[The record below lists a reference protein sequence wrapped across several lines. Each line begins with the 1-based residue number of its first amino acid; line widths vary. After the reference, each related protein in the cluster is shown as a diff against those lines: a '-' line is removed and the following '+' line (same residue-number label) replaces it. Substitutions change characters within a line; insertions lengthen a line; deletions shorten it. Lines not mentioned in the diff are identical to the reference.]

1 MTRKSSL
8 GLGCRLRP
16 IESDA
21 YWAILRLDC
30 VQHGWSRGL
39 NAEALQQTTMVK
51 DLSQLARLCLL
62 LLGVTAISLGQ
73 VVPQDEIDR
82 LKKCEISITEARG
95 LAESITNSAEQNPE
109 DKAKLLGSFGTL
121 CSNADRYA
129 AGEPFLRGALAILE
143 KVLGPEHSE
152 TAQALNNLALLLAN
166 KGDRVD
172 AESLYRRSIGIQ
184 TRLQESDKSEAM
196 ANLGTSLYNLG
207 TLLSDGGDFTGAEP
221 LFRRAIIIRE
231 KVYGPDHPD
240 VAAALNNLANLL
252 LAKGDYAE
260 AEPLLRRALA
270 IDERILGAEHP
281 RIISA
286 LSNLGWL
293 LTARGDYAGAE
304 PLHRRALTIAEKAL
318 GPRNLDTAAC
328 LNNLAATLLAE
339 GDYAGAEPLYRRA
352 LDIREN
358 ILGPEHSSTAVSLGS
373 LAELLRAKGD
383 YSAAEPL
390 YRRALVIAEK
400 ALGPNHPTT
409 ASSLNNL
416 AALLAD
422 EGNFAEA
429 EPLYRRALSI
439 YHKALGSEHPDT
451 ALAMG
456 NLAGLLRRKRN
467 YTEAEPLY
475 RQALAVYEK
484 ILGPE
489 HPSTARAMDTLSL
502 LLAERGEYS
511 VAEPLARRALAIR
524 EKALGADHPDT
535 ATSLS
540 NLAVLLQTK
549 GDYAGAGSLDRRALA
564 IREKVLGPE
573 HPDTATTL
581 NNLAFVLALGGQ
593 YTSAEPLFRRALA
606 ISEKVSGP
614 DSPDV
619 GAQLYN
625 LAALLW
631 KEGRFTDARVVGE
644 RAGRTESTNLS
655 RWLVPFAESEQ
666 RSLLESS
673 TSVGVLIS
681 FQLAEPQD
689 KDTERDVLWAILQR
703 KGRLQEIRALQ
714 QRLAAREP
722 ELFRRLDLARH
733 AVEACSAPTLAARN
747 PCSSGSTYSDRYR
760 SLNEALLALR
770 AKVPREEQDLGVVEL
785 EEMLISLKDG
795 DRILVEIAEYKV
807 FHPFRPQ
814 SATWGESRY
823 IAYVLFADGRI
834 ESKDLGETDW
844 INATVARVRQ
854 LEADPRST
862 IGSVRSAAR
871 ELYDETLGQLEQ
883 VIDSSKSIYI
893 AADGDLGLVDFS
905 SLVDRKGRWFIE
917 GHLVVNLISGRDL
930 VRLKRAESTRKLT
943 RADYLVVNPSFLF
956 KNERAARA
964 TSAKPAS
971 TEKPTLSASAF
982 SCSVTFAKGASWPR
996 VGITTEQIAGF
1007 RTAIPGLKV
1016 LEREQAR
1023 EGAVKQIE
1031 RPRSLW
1037 FMTHGFFCENAPG
1050 AGGAESLGG
1059 RAVAPSGL
1067 ADDDPM
1073 ARGALVLAGA
1083 QVGGTGDG
1091 EDGFLKGSE
1100 IVERDWEGT
1109 DLVVLGA
1116 CETALGVPSVGD
1128 GVYGMRR
1135 ALALAGVRSQVMTLW
1150 RVSQAQTFELLQ
1162 DFANLLKQGKGKA
1175 AALREAQREIL
1186 SKYPH
1191 PYYWAG
1197 FYFSGD
1203 PAPLGQQE

>member
-1 MTRKSSL
+1 M
-8 GLGCRLRP
+8 
-16 IESDA
+16 
-21 YWAILRLDC
+21 DC
-30 VQHGWSRGL
+30 VQHGWRRGL

-62 LLGVTAISLGQ
+62 LLGVTAISPGQ

-82 LKKCEISITEARG
+82 LKKCEISVTEARA
-95 LAESITNSAEQNPE
+95 LAASITNSAEQKPE
-109 DKAKLLGSFGTL
+109 DRAKLLGSFGTL

-143 KVLGPEHSE
+143 TVLGPEHSE

-166 KGDRVD
+166 KGDRVE

-184 TRLQESDKSEAM
+184 ERLPESDKSAAM

-231 KVYGPDHPD
+231 RVYGPDHPD
-240 VAAALNNLANLL
+240 IAAALNNLAQLL
-252 LAKGDYAE
+252 LAKGDYAG

-270 IDERILGAEHP
+270 IDERILGPENP

-328 LNNLAATLLAE
+328 LNNLASTLLAE

-400 ALGPNHPTT
+400 ALGPDHPTT

-439 YHKALGSEHPDT
+439 YQKALGSEHPDT

-456 NLAGLLRRKRN
+456 NLAGLLRRKRD
-467 YTEAEPLY
+467 YAGAEPLY

-484 ILGPE
+484 ALGPE
-489 HPSTARAMDTLSL
+489 HPSTARALDTLSL
-502 LLAERGEYS
+502 LLAAKGEYNA
-511 VAEPLARRALAIR
+511 AEPLARRALAIR
-524 EKALGADHPDT
+524 EKALSADHPNI
-535 ATSLS
+535 ASSLG
-540 NLAVLLQTK
+540 NLAVLLQAK
-549 GDYAGAGSLDRRALA
+549 GDYKGAEPLDRRALA
-564 IREKVLGPE
+564 ICEKVLGPE
-573 HPDTATTL
+573 HPDTAVAL
-581 NNLAFVLALGGQ
+581 NNLAFLLALSGQ

-606 ISEKVSGP
+606 ISEKTLGP
-614 DSPDV
+614 DSHDV
-619 GAQLYN
+619 GVQLYN

-631 KEGRFTDARVVGE
+631 KEERFSDARMVGE
-644 RAGRTESTNLS
+644 RAGRIEATNLS

-666 RSLLESS
+666 KALLETS
-673 TSVGVLIS
+673 TSVDVLIS
-681 FQLAEPQD
+681 FQLAQA
-689 KDTERDVLWAILQR
+689 KDEDAERDVLWAILQR

-722 ELFRRLDLARH
+722 ELFRRLDLATR

-747 PCSSGSTYSDRYR
+747 PCGSGSAFADRHR
-760 SLNEALLALR
+760 ALNSALLALQ
-770 AKVPREEQDLGVVEL
+770 AEVPREEQDLGVVEL
-785 EEMLISLKDG
+785 QEVLNSLNDVDG
-795 DRILVEIAEYKV
+795 TLVEIVEYKV

-814 SATWGESRY
+814 AETWGESRY
-823 IAYVLFADGRI
+823 IAYVLFADGRVK
-834 ESKDLGETDW
+834 SKDLGEADR
-844 INATVARVRQ
+844 INATVARVRR
-854 LEADPRST
+854 LEADPRSP
-862 IGSVRSAAR
+862 ISSARVAAK
-871 ELYDETLGQLEQ
+871 ELFEETLGQLGQE
-883 VIDSSKSIYI
+883 VDAGKRLYI

-905 SLVDRKGRWFIE
+905 SLVDREGRWFIE
-917 GHLVVNLISGRDL
+917 NHLIVNLTSGRDL
-930 VRLKRAESTRKLT
+930 VRLRRAEGARKETRG
-943 RADYLVVNPSFLF
+943 DYLVANPSFLF
-956 KNERAARA
+956 RNDQLGRA
-964 TSAKPAS
+964 TTSSNASAP
-971 TEKPTLSASAF
+971 KPTLGASAF
-982 SCSVTFAKGASWPR
+982 SCSAAFAKGASWPR
-996 VGITTEQIAGF
+996 VGITTEQVAGF

-1037 FMTHGFFCENAPG
+1037 FITHGFFCDDGRSA
-1050 AGGAESLGG
+1050 AGPDLQGGLG
-1059 RAVAPSGL
+1059 VAPSGR
-1067 ADDDPM
+1067 AVGNPM

-1091 EDGFLKGSE
+1091 EDGFLQGTE

-1150 RVSQAQTFELLQ
+1150 RVSQAQTFELLRT
-1162 DFANLLKQGKGKA
+1162 FANRLKQGEGKA
-1175 AALREAQREIL
+1175 EALREAQRQML
-1186 SKYPH
+1186 RKYPH

-1197 FYFSGD
+1197 FHFTGD
-1203 PAPLGQQE
+1203 PSPLAAH

>member
-1 MTRKSSL
+1 
-8 GLGCRLRP
+8 
-16 IESDA
+16 
-21 YWAILRLDC
+21 
-30 VQHGWSRGL
+30 
-39 NAEALQQTTMVK
+39 MVK

-62 LLGVTAISLGQ
+62 LLGATAGALGQ
-73 VVPQDEIDR
+73 VVPQDDVDR
-82 LKKCEISITEARG
+82 LKKCEISVTEARA
-95 LAESITNSAEQNPE
+95 LAASLTNSAEQKPE
-109 DKAKLLGSFGTL
+109 DRAKLLGSFGTL

-129 AGEPFLRGALAILE
+129 AGEPFLRGALATLE
-143 KVLGPEHSE
+143 TILGPEHSE

-166 KGDRVD
+166 KGDRVE

-184 TRLQESDKSEAM
+184 ERLPESDKSAAM
-196 ANLGTSLYNLG
+196 ANLGTSMYNLG

-240 VAAALNNLANLL
+240 VAAALNNLAQLL
-252 LAKGDYAE
+252 LAKGDYTG

-270 IDERILGAEHP
+270 IDERILGSENS

-304 PLHRRALTIAEKAL
+304 PLHRRALTIAENAL

-328 LNNLAATLLAE
+328 LNNLAATLVAE

-352 LDIREN
+352 LDIREKT
-358 ILGPEHSSTAVSLGS
+358 LGPDHSSTAVTLGG

-383 YSAAEPL
+383 YPAAEPL
-390 YRRALVIAEK
+390 YRRALGIVEK
-400 ALGPNHPTT
+400 TLGPDHPEA

-422 EGNFAEA
+422 EGNLADA

-439 YHKALGSEHPDT
+439 YQKALGSEHPST

-467 YTEAEPLY
+467 YAEAEPLY

-484 ILGPE
+484 TLGPE
-489 HPSTARAMDTLSL
+489 HPSTARAMNTLSL
-502 LLAERGEYS
+502 LLAGRGEYS
-511 VAEPLARRALAIR
+511 AAEPLARRALAIR
-524 EKALGADHPDT
+524 ERALGADHPDT
-535 ATSLS
+535 AASLS
-540 NLAVLLQTK
+540 DLAVLLQTK
-549 GDYAGAGSLDRRALA
+549 GDYAGAEPLDRRALA
-564 IREKVLGPE
+564 IWEKVLGPE
-573 HPDTATTL
+573 HPDTAVAL
-581 NNLAFVLALGGQ
+581 NNLAFLLALRGQ
-593 YTSAEPLFRRALA
+593 YAAAEPLFRRALA
-606 ISEKVSGP
+606 IAEKALGP

-619 GAQLYN
+619 GVQSYN

-631 KEGRFTDARVVGE
+631 KEGRFTDARVMGE
-644 RAGRTESTNLS
+644 RAGRIEATNLS

-666 RSLLESS
+666 KALLETS
-673 TSVGVLIS
+673 TSVDVLIS
-681 FQLAEPQD
+681 FQLAQPRD
-689 KDTERDVLWAILQR
+689 GDTERDVLWAILQR

-722 ELFRRLDLARH
+722 ELFRRLVLATR

-747 PCSSGSTYSDRYR
+747 PCSSGSTFAERHR
-760 SLNEALLALR
+760 ALNSALLALQ
-770 AKVPREEQDLGVVEL
+770 AQVPREEQDLGVVEL
-785 EEMLISLKDG
+785 QEVLNSLKDG
-795 DRILVEIAEYKV
+795 DGTLVEIVEYKV
-807 FHPFRPQ
+807 FHPFRPP
-814 SATWGESRY
+814 AETWGESRY
-823 IAYVLFADGRI
+823 IAYVLFADGSVKSR
-834 ESKDLGETDW
+834 DLGEADR

-862 IGSVRSAAR
+862 ISSARVAAKD
-871 ELYDETLGQLEQ
+871 LYEETLGQLGQE
-883 VIDSSKSIYI
+883 VGASKRLYI

-905 SLVDRKGRWFIE
+905 SLVDREGRWFIE
-917 GHLVVNLISGRDL
+917 NHLVVNLTSGRDL
-930 VRLKRAESTRKLT
+930 VRLKRAEGARKETRG
-943 RADYLVVNPSFLF
+943 DYLVANPSFLF
-956 KNERAARA
+956 RNDRLARA
-964 TSAKPAS
+964 TTTSIA
-971 TEKPTLSASAF
+971 SASKPSLGAPAF
-982 SCSVTFAKGASWPR
+982 SCGAAFGNGVSWPR
-996 VGITTEQIAGF
+996 VGITGAQVAGF

-1016 LEREQAR
+1016 DDREQAS
-1023 EGAVKQIE
+1023 ESAVKHIS
-1031 RPRSLW
+1031 RPRTLW
-1037 FMTHGFFCENAPG
+1037 FITHGFFCQNAPG
-1050 AGGAESLGG
+1050 GTGAGSLGRVTG
-1059 RAVAPSGL
+1059 GVSGMMD
-1067 ADDDPM
+1067 ADPM

-1091 EDGFLKGSE
+1091 EDGFLQGTE

-1150 RVSQAQTFELLQ
+1150 QVSQAQTFQLLQ

-1175 AALREAQREIL
+1175 KALREAQRETL

-1197 FYFSGD
+1197 FYFTGD
-1203 PAPLGQQE
+1203 PTPVKQPRQ